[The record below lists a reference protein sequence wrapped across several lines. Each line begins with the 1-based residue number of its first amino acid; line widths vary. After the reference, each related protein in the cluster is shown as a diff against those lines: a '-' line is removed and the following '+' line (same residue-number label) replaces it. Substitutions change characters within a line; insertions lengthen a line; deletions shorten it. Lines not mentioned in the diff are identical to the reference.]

1 MLRRLK
7 VENYALIDRL
17 ELELDERLNIITGET
32 GAGKSILLGALGLLL
47 GNKNEGATL
56 RDASRNCMIE
66 GTFELDG
73 EELRG
78 FFARNDLD
86 YARETTLTR
95 QITPSGKSRSFIND
109 TPVPLALLRELGTQL
124 IDIHSQHQNLILG
137 SEAFRIRAL
146 DTLAGNGETLARYAA
161 AYARLGTLRQQ
172 LARLREEAEAN
183 RKDEEWLAF
192 QVEELRAA
200 RLREGEQQELEQE
213 LEVLSNAD
221 RIVETLAA
229 LRNALDD
236 EQTGVLLQL
245 KSSETAL
252 RHLAGHYP
260 FAAETAARLRSA
272 LEELKDISAAAA
284 QQSERLDAD
293 PERLAKIGDRLN
305 TLYSLCQKHRAT
317 DLGEL
322 LTLQADYEARLS
334 TITHGDEAIAALAA
348 ECAAAEQEARSLAA
362 TLREAREQAAPDF
375 GREIA
380 STLAQLGMPEARFT
394 VRVTPAGELTPTG
407 ADRIDFLFSANGAL
421 APQPAER
428 IASGGEISRVM
439 LALKALLARRTA
451 LPTIVFDEIDT
462 GVSGRI
468 ADAMGRIID
477 SLARSMQ
484 VVDITHLPQV
494 ASKGDTHFV
503 VYKDG
508 EGSHIRRLDAGERT
522 TEIAKMLSG
531 SRITEEALAQARNLL
546 GRG

>member
-56 RDASRNCMIE
+56 KDTERNCLIE
-66 GTFELDG
+66 GTFELDNK
-73 EELRG
+73 ELRD
-78 FFARNDLD
+78 FFDRNDLD

-137 SEAFRIRAL
+137 SEAFRTRAL

-229 LRNALDD
+229 LHHALDD
-236 EQTGVLLQL
+236 EQTGILLQL
-245 KSSETAL
+245 KSNETAL
-252 RHLAGHYP
+252 RHLAEHYP

-284 QQSERLDAD
+284 RQSERLDAD
-293 PERLAKIGDRLN
+293 PERLEKIGDRLN
-305 TLYSLCQKHRAT
+305 TLYSLCQKHRAA

-322 LTLQADYEARLS
+322 LSLQAGYEARLGS
-334 TITHGDEAIAALAA
+334 ITHGDEAIAALAA
-348 ECAAAEQEARSLAA
+348 ECAAVEQEARALAEA
-362 TLREAREQAAPDF
+362 LREAREKAAPDF

-394 VRVTPAGELTPTG
+394 VRMAPAGELTPTG
-407 ADRIDFLFSANGAL
+407 ADRIDFLFSANSAL
-421 APQPAER
+421 APQPADR

-494 ASKGDTHFV
+494 ASKGETHFV

-508 EGSHIRRLDAGERT
+508 AGSHIRRLDTEERT

-531 SRITEEALAQARNLL
+531 SRVTEEALAQARILL

>member
-56 RDASRNCMIE
+56 KDTERNCLIE
-66 GTFELDG
+66 GTFELAN
-73 EELRG
+73 EELRD
-78 FFARNDLD
+78 FFDRNDLD

-137 SEAFRIRAL
+137 SETFRTRAL

-172 LARLREEAEAN
+172 LAHLREEAEAN

-236 EQTGVLLQL
+236 EQTGILVQL
-245 KSSETAL
+245 KGSETAL
-252 RHLAGHYP
+252 RHLSAHYP
-260 FAAETAARLRSA
+260 FAADTAVRLRSA
-272 LEELKDISAAAA
+272 LEELKDVSAAAA
-284 QQSERLDAD
+284 HQSERLDAD
-293 PERLAKIGDRLN
+293 PERFEKINARLG
-305 TLYSLCQKHRAT
+305 TIYSLCQKHRAA

-322 LTLQADYEARLS
+322 LSLQAGYEARLGS
-334 TITHGDEAIAALAA
+334 ITHGDEAIAALAA
-348 ECAAAEQEARSLAA
+348 ECAAAEQEARALAEA
-362 TLREAREQAAPDF
+362 LREAREKAAPDF

-394 VRVTPAGELTPTG
+394 VRMAPAGELTPTG
-407 ADRIDFLFSANGAL
+407 ADRIDFLFSANSAL
-421 APQPAER
+421 APQPADR

-494 ASKGDTHFV
+494 ASKGETHFV

-508 EGSHIRRLDAGERT
+508 AGSHIRRLDTEERT

-531 SRITEEALAQARNLL
+531 SRVTEEALAQARILL

>member
-66 GTFELDG
+66 GMFELDG

-78 FFARNDLD
+78 FFSRNDLD

-305 TLYSLCQKHRAT
+305 TLYSLCQKHRAA

-322 LTLQADYEARLS
+322 LTLQAGYEARLS
-334 TITHGDEAIAALAA
+334 TITHGDEAIAAIAA

-380 STLAQLGMPEARFT
+380 GTLALLGMPEARFT

>member
-47 GNKNEGATL
+47 GNKNDGATL

-221 RIVETLAA
+221 RIVETLTA

-305 TLYSLCQKHRAT
+305 TLYSLCQKHRAA

-322 LTLQADYEARLS
+322 LTLQAGYEARLS
-334 TITHGDEAIAALAA
+334 TITHGDEAIAAIAA
-348 ECAAAEQEARSLAA
+348 ECAAAEQEARALAA

-380 STLAQLGMPEARFT
+380 GTLALLGMPEARFT